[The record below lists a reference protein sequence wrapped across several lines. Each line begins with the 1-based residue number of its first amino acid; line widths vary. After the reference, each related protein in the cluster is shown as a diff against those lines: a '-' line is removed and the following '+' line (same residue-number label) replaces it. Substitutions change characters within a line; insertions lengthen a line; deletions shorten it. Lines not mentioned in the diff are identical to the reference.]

1 MSKAIISSDLFAE
14 YSSPTFVRWHSKTAN
29 TPYKAGLTYG
39 QEGFALVFGE
49 ISKYHTVITWIKGGN
64 NMWAHYVSE
73 GTDYGWSEYAQKSDL
88 VARSIY
94 VAKNSG
100 TQNFNIGNNGAFL
113 LIPYTSTT
121 YGIYY
126 LGTNSAKLILGTED
140 SDFKVSIS
148 GTTCMLQNNKGWNI
162 FCVFI
167 AGQ

>member
-1 MSKAIISSDLFAE
+1 
-14 YSSPTFVRWHSKTAN
+14 
-29 TPYKAGLTYG
+29 
-39 QEGFALVFGE
+39 
-49 ISKYHTVITWIKGGN
+49 
-64 NMWAHYVSE
+64 MWAHYVSE

-100 TQNFNIGNNGAFL
+100 TQNFNIGNNGSFL

-121 YGIYY
+121 CGIYY
-126 LGTNSAKLILGTED
+126 LGIDSAKLILGTED
-140 SDFKVSIS
+140 SDFKISIS